1 MLGRAFPFPIHWGMP
16 GSVPLSAPLT
26 LAPHLKD
33 YMWGGSNLARLTG
46 RALPGVVAETW
57 EVSGHP
63 AGPSV
68 VAAGPLAGR
77 SLAELVEEHGRRLV
91 GRRGAE
97 VGAPGT
103 FPLLVKLLDANH
115 ALSVQVHP
123 DDECA
128 AAHGLGEPGKTEM
141 WYVLEAGP
149 GAGIIHG
156 LLPGTDREALLRAAR
171 TGRLQDRLRRLAVRP
186 GDAVMVPAGT
196 VHGILSGIVLV
207 EIQQSADTTYRLHDW
222 DRLGPDGRPRELH
235 VERALEAIDFGDPG
249 PGIVA
254 PRAVEAGAGV
264 RREVVAECDKF
275 VVERLRMRAGAEFA
289 TVLGGETFEVWG
301 VVGGAASFAAR
312 GSPPLD
318 VRAVRF
324 ALLPATMGPCGVRA
338 VADSVLL
345 RAYLP

>member
-1 MLGRAFPFPIHWGMP
+1 MP
-16 GSVPLSAPLT
+16 GSAPLAAPLT
-26 LAPHLKD
+26 LSPCVKD
-33 YMWGGSNLARLTG
+33 YMWGGSRLARLTR

-77 SLAELVEEHGRRLV
+77 TLPELVAEHGAALV
-91 GRRGAE
+91 GRRGVDA
-97 VGAPGT
+97 GAPGA

-123 DDECA
+123 DDDHA
-128 AAHGLGEPGKTEM
+128 AAHGLSEPGKTEM
-141 WYVLEAGP
+141 WYVLEAEP

-156 LLPGTDREALLRAAR
+156 LRPGTDGEALRRAAR
-171 TGRLQDRLRRLAVRP
+171 TGRLQDRLRRFAVRP
-186 GDAVMVPAGT
+186 GDSVLVPAGT

-207 EIQQSADTTYRLHDW
+207 EIQQSADTTYRIHDW
-222 DRLGPDGRPRELH
+222 DRVGPDGRPRELH
-235 VERALEAIDFGDPG
+235 VERALDAIDFGDPG
-249 PGIVA
+249 PGIVT
-254 PRAVEAGAGV
+254 PRAVEAGPGV

-275 VVERLRMRAGAEFA
+275 VVERLAMRAGAEFA
-289 TVLGGETFEVWG
+289 MVLGGATFEVWG
-301 VVGGAASFAAR
+301 VVGGEALFAAR
-312 GSPPLD
+312 GSPPLG

-324 ALLPATMGPCGVRA
+324 ALLPATMGPCRVRA
-338 VADSVLL
+338 VAESVLL